1 MLSVAARGGPA
12 FSNTLKATSVAV
24 GNQHNVFQPTP
35 VADHESHPS
44 PVKIGCS
51 ESVTRV
57 SNPTSFGISTKML
70 PRSFQLTSSGNVVG
84 RLTPRGTSVAV
95 GNSFAVSDPQDRI
108 QKRWAHTDIKVPDF
122 SAYRR
127 DSTKDPTKSA
137 SSTIDER
144 RAFTYMVT
152 GGLLA
157 SGLTCGKWF
166 TNTFVGTWSASKD
179 VLALAKIEVDLTSI
193 PAGKNVVLKW
203 RGKPLFV
210 MHRTPDMIAQCNTVD
225 VGTLRD
231 PQKDE
236 DRVKNP
242 QWLVVL
248 GVCTHLGCV
257 PIAGQGDYGG
267 YYCPCHGSHYDAS
280 GRIRKGPAP
289 LNLEVPEY
297 EFTDEKT
304 LIVG

>member
-12 FSNTLKATSVAV
+12 LSNTLKATSVAV
-24 GNQHNVFQPTP
+24 GNQHNVFQSIP
-35 VADHESHPS
+35 VADHESDPS
-44 PVKIGCS
+44 PVKIG
-51 ESVTRV
+51 E
-57 SNPTSFGISTKML
+57 PTIRLTPFTIATKGL
-70 PRSFQLTSSGNVVG
+70 PKSFQLTSNGQIVG
-84 RLTPRGTSVAV
+84 RSRSVATSVGC
-95 GNSFAVSDPQDRI
+95 GNSFAVRDPQDRM
-108 QKRWAHTDIKVPDF
+108 QRRWAHTDVKIPDF
-122 SAYRR
+122 SNYRR
-127 DSTKDPTKSA
+127 SATLDPNKP
-137 SSTIDER
+137 SSLTTDDR
-144 RAFTYMVT
+144 RAFTYMMT
-152 GGLLA
+152 GTALA
-157 SGLTCGKWF
+157 SGLTFGKWF
-166 TNTFVGTWSASKD
+166 TNTMIGTWSASKD
-179 VLALAKIEVDLTSI
+179 VLALAKIEVDLNSI

-210 MHRTPDMIAQCNTVD
+210 MHRTPEMIARESTVD

-236 DRVKNP
+236 ERVKNP

-297 EFTDEKT
+297 EFTDDKT
-304 LIVG
+304 LVVG